1 MPPRSFIK
9 TKNILE
15 YTAVAATALRDAAG
29 ATQMP
34 FLNSVCALSSTI
46 VAMVQN
52 TRIHRERYLRIV
64 EDVHQSLCALM
75 SLCYSEDIRS
85 PKLLEEVAQY
95 AGILQKFHA
104 CLRAQE
110 ELGTFKRFFKQSE
123 MATQLDC
130 CETELR
136 DALHGFTMNYG
147 VGIASSLLEL
157 DVDTEQRHQE
167 LLELISSQSVSSD
180 NGSSMPRSSLNLR
193 QEETIAHHL
202 VSLTGTVK
210 VPTPSRYSLRLR
222 RYSTGGGLSL
232 QISSKPLRLNPRGS
246 LFSAPEGWERR
257 HWPWPLYN
265 HPTIVEKYAFKYFIS
280 CESANTHADMV
291 TTIGLHLGLEPSR
304 QLAKAIVHH
313 FVQCNSCLLVLD
325 NLETP
330 WEPLESRG
338 QVEDFLSLLTDI
350 PSLALLVTMRGA
362 ERPGKVKWHR
372 PFLAPLEPLSASASR
387 QIFLE
392 VADDPASGEESAL
405 HDLLDLSGSLP
416 LAHHSRDI
424 RARYLGGRSK
434 NIALLSDG
442 HDKRSPRLSSSPHAK
457 YLLALLSLLPD
468 GIRAEELMAS
478 HVPIPDI
485 RQSQTLLLRTSLA
498 HMDTKGRIKALSP
511 IREYIRRVHPPSAPI
526 SRPLRIYFQDLLELW
541 HSTRQLPSG
550 NLSSQL
556 VGYLGNINTLMLNGL
571 ITDDRA
577 ALKAIGYSIVTLD
590 EFSAVMIK
598 GNSPLFQRLPH
609 LIEVTGDPVLRWRYG
624 RRCLRN
630 PDSLHSLSEDPDVW
644 IEDGAKYFGSGN
656 HSAGEAVPFYDAV
669 AWHHHNPRFLNIP
682 KAIEFNRR
690 AFALAQEAADVE
702 LQLMALKTEY
712 NIAYRCGA
720 TDRQIQIVQ
729 KARDLARFGANPS
742 YGEADWLETEA
753 WVNIF
758 IGNLPRALDLCRRM
772 EEIVSNGM
780 QGTNR
785 DLTLLDIPSTLKHG
799 GCHDQIVSKTSV
811 TSSRRYRANS
821 LISMAYLDI
830 LTERPVL
837 DILAN
842 LRAAEAV
849 YESLGLARVAELQL
863 YRGDQS
869 ESVRGAFLQCLA
881 KSRGIYPDLQGFC
894 LASLGEPRHAMH
906 DTAETFHWAVL
917 SLAFVRKMKEPVGI
931 LNSLRRL
938 ANVHIA
944 LHDDETALHLFRAA
958 LEGGIAIGIHRLNAE
973 CMVGIGD
980 ILVRRGDLMQA
991 KEMWAAACPLFVR
1004 SSRMKDAAA
1013 VQVRLQQLATNSGS
1027 KLETLLT
1034 NDV

>member
-1 MPPRSFIK
+1 RCPPGLLSK
-9 TKNILE
+9 TEKILE

-34 FLNSVCALSSTI
+34 FLNSMCALSSTI

-64 EDVHQSLCALM
+64 ED
-75 SLCYSEDIRS
+75 DIRS

-123 MATQLDC
+123 MATQLDS

-136 DALHGFTMNYG
+136 AALHGFTMNYG
-147 VGIASSLLEL
+147 VGIASSLWEL
-157 DVDTEQRHQE
+157 DVDTEQQ
-167 LLELISSQSVSSD
+167 LISSQSVSSD
-180 NGSSMPRSSLNLR
+180 NGSSMPRK
-193 QEETIAHHL
+193 ETIAHHL
-202 VSLTGTVK
+202 VSLTK
-210 VPTPSRYSLRLR
+210 NCESSDSFSLLPASPKIFYGRAVEL
-222 RYSTGGGLSL
+222 TDIIETLADGKTTLAL
-232 QISSKPLRLNPRGS
+232 AAL
-246 LFSAPEGWERR
+246 
-257 HWPWPLYN
+257 H

-350 PSLALLVTMRGA
+350 PNLALLVTMRGA

-416 LAHHSRDI
+416 LAVSLMASIASFEGYSGTLSRWQI
-424 RARYLGGRSK
+424 E

-442 HDKRSPRLSSSPHAK
+442 HDKRSNLEKSIVLSLSSPRLSSSPHAK
-457 YLLALLSLLPD
+457 ISLLCFPCSLTGSGQRSSWQATSPFPTSGSPRPSPFASTSD
-468 GIRAEELMAS
+468 VSIR
-478 HVPIPDI
+478 
-485 RQSQTLLLRTSLA
+485 
-498 HMDTKGRIKALSP
+498 
-511 IREYIRRVHPPSAPI
+511 PSAPI
-526 SRPLRIYFQDLLELW
+526 SRPLSYIFPGPARALELDPPT
-541 HSTRQLPSG
+541 SVGKSQL
-550 NLSSQL
+550 QL
-556 VGYLGNINTLMLNGL
+556 VGYLGNINALMLNEL

-712 NIAYRCGA
+712 NIAYRCGGHRSTNPNCA
-720 TDRQIQIVQ
+720 ESPRSRQV
-729 KARDLARFGANPS
+729 RDES
-742 YGEADWLETEA
+742 K
-753 WVNIF
+753 
-758 IGNLPRALDLCRRM
+758 LCG
-772 EEIVSNGM
+772 S
-780 QGTNR
+780 
-785 DLTLLDIPSTLKHG
+785 
-799 GCHDQIVSKTSV
+799 
-811 TSSRRYRANS
+811 
-821 LISMAYLDI
+821 
-830 LTERPVL
+830 
-837 DILAN
+837 
-842 LRAAEAV
+842 
-849 YESLGLARVAELQL
+849 GLARIGGVGQHL
-863 YRGDQS
+863 YRQS
-869 ESVRGAFLQCLA
+869 ASSTRPLGLRIAWPREGVIVLLRECRATALSRGPIRECPRRISAVSG

-958 LEGGIAIGIHRLNAE
+958 LEGGIAIGIHRLKAE